1 VRALGT
7 IAIAGLALGAF
18 VAFSVAVGAID
29 GGDPADTGAAPPAA
43 PAVPGAPA
51 TDAGVAPGPAAGGG
65 PDAGGRNRQQRRA
78 WRRHAADA
86 RPAGD
91 ASRDGGVMAPMLAR
105 PAMLR
110 PPVPAPAPPPPPPPP
125 PPPSPGASKEAMSAL
140 SEFNTCH
147 KIPSGKRVV
156 KMNLR
161 PDAELP
167 DLIAWISSITCKP
180 FVLPGHLSAQGKKLT
195 IVAPNLMTREE
206 AYAAFL
212 NTLDSIGLTIERGS
226 GYLRIIETAKA
237 KSSAVPVYGF
247 DGQPVKNA
255 SE

>member
-1 VRALGT
+1 M
-7 IAIAGLALGAF
+7 GAF
-18 VAFSVAVGAID
+18 VAFSVAIGAVD

-43 PAVPGAPA
+43 PGAPVA
-51 TDAGVAPGPAAGGG
+51 DGGVVPAPPGLGG
-65 PDAGGRNRQQRRA
+65 PDAGARNRQLRRA
-78 WRRHAADA
+78 WRRHGTDA
-86 RPAGD
+86 RPATD

-105 PAMLR
+105 PTMLR
-110 PPVPAPAPPPPPPPP
+110 PPVPPPAPPPPPPP

-161 PDAELP
+161 PDAELA

-212 NTLDSIGLTIERGS
+212 NTLDSMGLTIERGS

-255 SE
+255 TE